1 MKTLIGILTIIG
13 FGFFISACNV
23 QLEEDKMIDS
33 LIERMNLMEKIGQ
46 MNQYSYSEYL
56 TGPEGKQVNMLEEVR
71 KGRVG
76 SILNLVGAVSTR
88 DMQKVAVE
96 ESRMGIPLLFGLDVI
111 HGYKS
116 LFPVPLAEAAS
127 WDLEAI
133 EKSARI
139 SAIEASAAGIHWT
152 FAPMIDI
159 ARDARWGRI
168 MEGAGEDPYYAS
180 LVAIAR
186 VKGFQGSDLG
196 DNNTILACAKHYVA
210 YGAAVGGRDYNT
222 VDISNRTLH
231 EIYLPPFEAA
241 KNAGVGTFMNAF
253 NELNGVPCTGNSYI
267 LKDILRGKWQFDGFV
282 VSDWS
287 SIREMI
293 LHGYVNDLSEAADLA
308 INSGVDMDMMSYAYL
323 EHLESLVEKGN
334 VDEQII
340 DDAVRRILKMKYK
353 LGLFNDP
360 YKYCNEEKE
369 KELMLHP
376 DFMEIARDVARKS
389 IVLLKNENKELPLD
403 KDINTIAVIGPLA
416 DNKEDPMGT
425 WSALAEAK
433 HTVTF
438 LEGIKNTVSEKTK
451 ILFSNGCNIN
461 DDSTEMFHEAI
472 TIAKKADIIIAV
484 MGESKM
490 MSGEAL
496 CRSDIGLPGKQLELL
511 KLLKNT
517 GKTVILVL
525 MNGRPLAIPWISQ
538 NIPVILETW
547 LLGSQTGNAISD
559 VLFGDYNPSG
569 KLPVSFPHS
578 VGQVPIFYSTK
589 NTGRPAVETQ
599 RYTSKYLDVPNTALY
614 PFGYGLSYTDFNY
627 GPVELSKKEMSL
639 DDSITISINITNS
652 GDYSGVEIVQLYIR
666 DIVGSITRPVKEL
679 KGFQKISLNT
689 GETKKVSF
697 IISKKDLAFYDINMN
712 FVAEPGDFKVFIG
725 GNSRDVMENQFTL
738 IK

>member
-1 MKTLIGILTIIG
+1 
-13 FGFFISACNV
+13 
-23 QLEEDKMIDS
+23 
-33 LIERMNLMEKIGQ
+33 
-46 MNQYSYSEYL
+46 
-56 TGPEGKQVNMLEEVR
+56 
-71 KGRVG
+71 
-76 SILNLVGAVSTR
+76 
-88 DMQKVAVE
+88 
-96 ESRMGIPLLFGLDVI
+96 
-111 HGYKS
+111 
-116 LFPVPLAEAAS
+116 
-127 WDLEAI
+127 
-133 EKSARI
+133 
-139 SAIEASAAGIHWT
+139 
-152 FAPMIDI
+152 
-159 ARDARWGRI
+159 
-168 MEGAGEDPYYAS
+168 
-180 LVAIAR
+180 
-186 VKGFQGSDLG
+186 
-196 DNNTILACAKHYVA
+196 
-210 YGAAVGGRDYNT
+210 
-222 VDISNRTLH
+222 
-231 EIYLPPFEAA
+231 
-241 KNAGVGTFMNAF
+241 
-253 NELNGVPCTGNSYI
+253 
-267 LKDILRGKWQFDGFV
+267 
-282 VSDWS
+282 
-287 SIREMI
+287 
-293 LHGYVNDLSEAADLA
+293 
-308 INSGVDMDMMSYAYL
+308 
-323 EHLESLVEKGN
+323 
-334 VDEQII
+334 
-340 DDAVRRILKMKYK
+340 
-353 LGLFNDP
+353 
-360 YKYCNEEKE
+360 
-369 KELMLHP
+369 
-376 DFMEIARDVARKS
+376 
-389 IVLLKNENKELPLD
+389 
-403 KDINTIAVIGPLA
+403 
-416 DNKEDPMGT
+416 
-425 WSALAEAK
+425 
-433 HTVTF
+433 
-438 LEGIKNTVSEKTK
+438 
-451 ILFSNGCNIN
+451 
-461 DDSTEMFHEAI
+461 
-472 TIAKKADIIIAV
+472 

>member
-472 TIAKKADIIIAV
+472 TIAKKQI
-484 MGESKM
+484 
-490 MSGEAL
+490 L
-496 CRSDIGLPGKQLELL
+496 LLQLWV
-511 KLLKNT
+511 N
-517 GKTVILVL
+517 
-525 MNGRPLAIPWISQ
+525 
-538 NIPVILETW
+538 
-547 LLGSQTGNAISD
+547 
-559 VLFGDYNPSG
+559 
-569 KLPVSFPHS
+569 
-578 VGQVPIFYSTK
+578 
-589 NTGRPAVETQ
+589 
-599 RYTSKYLDVPNTALY
+599 
-614 PFGYGLSYTDFNY
+614 
-627 GPVELSKKEMSL
+627 
-639 DDSITISINITNS
+639 
-652 GDYSGVEIVQLYIR
+652 
-666 DIVGSITRPVKEL
+666 
-679 KGFQKISLNT
+679 QK
-689 GETKKVSF
+689 
-697 IISKKDLAFYDINMN
+697 
-712 FVAEPGDFKVFIG
+712 
-725 GNSRDVMENQFTL
+725 
-738 IK
+738 